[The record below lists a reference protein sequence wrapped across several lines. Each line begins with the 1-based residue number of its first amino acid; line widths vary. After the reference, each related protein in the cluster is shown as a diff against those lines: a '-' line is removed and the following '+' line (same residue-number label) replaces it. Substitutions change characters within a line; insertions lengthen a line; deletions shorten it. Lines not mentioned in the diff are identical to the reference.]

1 MTLDALIARFWAWMD
16 LVATA
21 LLAVASGA
29 RGSTH
34 GTLMENRDGT
44 FTLAGG
50 DAGAPPFRLE
60 TGPVP
65 PAVVQALKG
74 REAEL
79 RLQATRFLF
88 RPLELPQQAGAFLD
102 GIVRT
107 QIDRL
112 TPWRAEEA
120 AYGWTPPVDAGSGRI
135 TLTIAATARPPVAAL
150 AATLA
155 AAGARRVT
163 VSTRAT
169 DGDEPVTVLSHS
181 SAGIGGTTRLRHALA
196 AGLAVALICA
206 LAASLAAQYVGGDL
220 DAQRED
226 LDRRIAVQRKALM
239 AGNRDSGDA
248 TGLRA
253 LEQRK
258 HDNPPVVLVL
268 DWLTQALP
276 DDTHLS
282 ELHVDGARV
291 QLVGL
296 SGDAPA
302 LVRHLEQSR
311 HFTEATFVAPTT
323 RAGDA
328 PGERFQIET
337 RIRAPEAAR

>member
-16 LVATA
+16 LVAAA
-21 LLAVASGA
+21 LHALASCAQ
-29 RGSTH
+29 GSAH
-34 GTLMENRDGT
+34 NTLTENRDGT
-44 FTLAGG
+44 FTLAGA
-50 DAGAPPFRLE
+50 DAGAQPFGLE
-60 TGPVP
+60 SGPLP
-65 PAVVQALKG
+65 SPVVQALKG
-74 REAEL
+74 RDVEL
-79 RLQATRFLF
+79 RLQSARFLF

-112 TPWRAEEA
+112 TPWRAEQA
-120 AYGWTPPVDAGSGRI
+120 AYGWTPPVDAGGGRI
-135 TLTIAATARPPVAAL
+135 TLTIAATARPPVDAL

-155 AAGARRVT
+155 AAGARCVT

-181 SAGIGGTTRLRHALA
+181 STGTGGTTRLRHALA
-196 AGLAVALICA
+196 AGLAAALICA
-206 LAASLAAQYVGGDL
+206 LAASLSAQFVGGDL
-220 DAQRED
+220 DAQRDD

-239 AGNRDSGDA
+239 AGNRDGGDA
-248 TGLRA
+248 GGLRA

-258 HDNPPVVLVL
+258 HDSPLVVLVL

-282 ELHVDGARV
+282 ELHVDGARL

-302 LVRHLEQSR
+302 LVRLLEQSR
-311 HFTEATFVAPTT
+311 RFTEATFVAPTT